1 MDEIIH
7 QPLRLKIM
15 SALAATPD
23 HPLEFKRLKAVTEA
37 TDGNLGRQLQTL
49 ADAGYIT
56 VIKDYA
62 NNRPRTRAELTPK
75 GKAALEDHVEYLRK
89 LLRGL

>member
-15 SALAATPD
+15 AALAATPEE
-23 HPLEFKRLKAVTEA
+23 PLEFKRLRAVTEA
-37 TDGNLGRQLQTL
+37 TDGNLGRQLRTL

-62 NNRPRTRAELTPK
+62 NNRPRTRAELTPQ
-75 GKAALEDHVEYLRK
+75 GRRALAAHIDYLGG